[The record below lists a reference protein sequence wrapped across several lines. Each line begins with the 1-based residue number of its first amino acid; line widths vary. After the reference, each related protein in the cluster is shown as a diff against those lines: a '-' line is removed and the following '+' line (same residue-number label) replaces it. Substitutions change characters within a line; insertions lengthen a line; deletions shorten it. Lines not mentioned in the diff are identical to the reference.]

1 MLANQSLIKKVTR
14 KWQVCRAEKRQNL
27 WSLQAGGKKMTQ
39 EEMPVG
45 FAMAP
50 AMNSD
55 AMQRFVTLT
64 EEQKQRIIEGT
75 HNIKNREEMHRYV
88 VSLVSDKQ

>member
-1 MLANQSLIKKVTR
+1 
-14 KWQVCRAEKRQNL
+14 
-27 WSLQAGGKKMTQ
+27 MTQ